1 MTAENSAIN
10 GKGQTIRISLNQLA
24 ATLIA
29 GPLLLLILPDLPDR
43 RSLAWGLPAL
53 WLLKTRFYPVGLV
66 ALGVLWSLYSGRVI
80 LNQVEQFTQRPV
92 TARVSVS
99 SVRFAQADA
108 GQVVVRLWE
117 INGRWVFPP
126 LYARLDAQP
135 QMADWCGGQQWDV
148 RLRLRPVHSR
158 LNEGGFDR
166 QRWALAKTQPL
177 TGRILSAAVLAPEC
191 GLRQR
196 LVEKAE
202 RQTQSLPW
210 RSIILALAVG
220 EMTVVE
226 DEILDVL
233 RQTGIMHL
241 MAISGLHIV
250 LAALSGWGV
259 VRAAQ
264 YLLPVHWIE
273 HRAPLWCGLCCA
285 WGYVWLAGGNPPAVR
300 AALALSCWTLL
311 RLRGISVSSWQ
322 VWLWCVALILV
333 SDPLSVLSD
342 SFWLSALAVASLIF
356 WYQWAPLPPHLQRPK
371 RWAWLRGL
379 HLQAGITLL
388 LMPLQVLLFHGVSLS
403 SLPANLWAVPLVSFI
418 TTPLILLALP
428 LMTIPLAAHG
438 LWWLADR
445 SLALVFLP
453 LQAMPPGWLSL
464 GENTVPYSVAGW
476 LAVIVWRFAWWRTY
490 PFSVLALVLVMLLR
504 PKSPA
509 PSWRVDML
517 DVGHGLA
524 VVIERQ
530 GKAWLYDTGPGWDGG
545 NMADRE
551 ILPYLKW
558 RGLQLEGITLS
569 HSHLDHRGG
578 LSALQRA
585 FPSVPVY
592 SPLLESGHRR
602 CIQGERWRWQGLT
615 FSVIWPPL
623 PVREAG
629 NHDSCVVRVD
639 DGRYRVLLTGDLEH
653 EDEAMLLRTQRE
665 MLAADILQVPHHG
678 STTSSSPPFL
688 RAVGAQ
694 QALSS
699 NSRYN
704 PWRLPAVSVVR
715 RYRQRGDGW
724 HDTASDG
731 QLSVR
736 FFDEGTEMLRYRG
749 EISPRW
755 YHQWFGA
762 SRDNE

>member
-1 MTAENSAIN
+1 M
-10 GKGQTIRISLNQLA
+10 SLNQLA
-24 ATLIA
+24 VTLMA
-29 GPLLLLILPDLPDR
+29 GPLLLLIVPNLPDKRL
-43 RSLAWGLPAL
+43 LVWGVPAL
-53 WLLKTRFYPVGLV
+53 WLLKTRFYPLGLV
-66 ALGVLWSLYSGRVI
+66 VLGVIWSLYSGRVI
-80 LNQVEQFTQRPV
+80 LNQVEQLTQQPL
-92 TARVSVS
+92 TAKVSVS
-99 SVRFAQADA
+99 SVRFAQTNAE
-108 GQVVVRLWE
+108 QVVVRLWQ
-117 INGRWVFPP
+117 IDGHWVFPP
-126 LYARLDAQP
+126 LYAKLDVPP
-135 QMADWCGGQQWDV
+135 QMENWCGGQQWSV

-166 QRWALAKTQPL
+166 QRWALAKAQPL
-177 TGRILSAAVLAPEC
+177 TGKILSAQVLTAEC

-196 LVEKAE
+196 LIQVMEQ
-202 RQTQSLPW
+202 QTLSLTW

-220 EMTVVE
+220 EMGGVE
-226 DEILDVL
+226 DEILDML

-241 MAISGLHIV
+241 MAISGLHII
-250 LAALSGWGV
+250 LASLFGWCS

-264 YLLPVHWIE
+264 YLLPVHWVE
-273 HRAPLWCGLCCA
+273 HRTPLWCGLCCA

-311 RLRGISVSSWQ
+311 RLRGLSVSSWQ

-342 SFWLSALAVASLIF
+342 SFWLSALAVAALIF
-356 WYQWAPLPPHLQRPK
+356 WYQWAPLPPRFQHAW

-379 HLQAGITLL
+379 HVQTGVILL
-388 LMPLQVLLFHGVSLS
+388 LMPLQVLLFHGVSLI
-403 SLPANLWAVPLVSFI
+403 SLPANLWAVPLVSFV

-428 LMTIPLAAHG
+428 LMSIPVIAQG
-438 LWWLADR
+438 IWWLADR

-464 GENTVPYSVAGW
+464 GEDIVPYSLAGW
-476 LAVIVWRFAWWRTY
+476 LAVIIWRFAWWRTY
-490 PFSVLALVLVMLLR
+490 PFSLIALVLIMTLR
-504 PKSPA
+504 PKPPA
-509 PSWRVDML
+509 PLWRVDML

-545 NMADRE
+545 NIAEHE

-558 RGLQLEGITLS
+558 RRLQLEGIILS
-569 HSHLDHRGG
+569 HSHLDHSGG
-578 LSALQRA
+578 LEALQRA
-585 FPSVPVY
+585 LLHIPIF
-592 SPLLESGHRR
+592 SPLLEPGHHP
-602 CIQGERWRWQGLT
+602 CIQGEQWRWQGLT

-623 PVREAG
+623 RVREAG

-639 DGRYRVLLTGDLEH
+639 DGRYRVLLTGDLEQ
-653 EDEAMLLRTQRE
+653 EDEAILLRTQRD
-665 MLAADILQVPHHG
+665 MLAADVLQVPHHG

-694 QALSS
+694 AVLSS

-704 PWRLPAVSVVR
+704 PWRLPAVNVVR
-715 RYRQRGDGW
+715 RYRQLGYHW
-724 HDTASDG
+724 HDTASSG

-736 FFDEGTEMLRYRG
+736 FFDEGIEMLRYRG

-762 SRDNE
+762 KRDNE

>member
-1 MTAENSAIN
+1 M
-10 GKGQTIRISLNQLA
+10 SLNQLA
-24 ATLIA
+24 TALIV
-29 GPLLLLILPDLPDR
+29 GPLLLLILPDLPT
-43 RSLAWGLPAL
+43 LPVLIWGLPAVL
-53 WLLKTRFYPVGLV
+53 LLKTRFYPLGLV
-66 ALGVLWSLYSGRVI
+66 TIGVIWSLYNGREI
-80 LNQVEQFTQRPV
+80 LHQVEQFTQRPL

-108 GQVVVRLWE
+108 DQVVVRLWQ
-117 INGRWVFPP
+117 INARWVFPP
-126 LYARLDAQP
+126 LYARLDALP
-135 QMADWCGGQQWDV
+135 QMADWCGGQQWNV

-166 QRWALAKTQPL
+166 QRWALAKAQPL
-177 TGRILSAAVLAPEC
+177 TGRILSAESVAPEC
-191 GLRQR
+191 GWRQR
-196 LVEKAE
+196 LVNQAE
-202 RQTQSLPW
+202 QQTLLLPW
-210 RSIILALAVG
+210 RAIILALAVG
-220 EMTVVE
+220 EMTMI
-226 DEILDVL
+226 DDDILDVL

-250 LAALSGWGV
+250 LAALFGWSI

-264 YLLPVHWIE
+264 YLLPVHWVE

-311 RLRGISVSSWQ
+311 RLRGLSVSAWQ
-322 VWLWCVALILV
+322 VWLWCVGLVLV

-342 SFWLSALAVASLIF
+342 SFWLSALAVAALIF
-356 WYQWAPLPPHLQRPK
+356 WYQWAPLPLHLQHSW
-371 RWAWLRGL
+371 RWGWLRGL
-379 HLQAGITLL
+379 HMQIGVTLL

-403 SLPANLWAVPLVSFI
+403 SLPANLWAVPLVSFV

-428 LMTIPLAAHG
+428 LMVVPGIAQV

-453 LQAMPPGWLSL
+453 LQVMPAGWLSL
-464 GENTVPYSVAGW
+464 GEHIVPYSVAGW
-476 LAVIVWRFAWWRTY
+476 LAVVVWRFAWWRTY
-490 PFSVLALVLVMLLR
+490 PFSLLALILMAALR
-504 PKSPA
+504 PKP
-509 PSWRVDML
+509 PVPLWRVDML

-530 GKAWLYDTGPGWDGG
+530 GKAWLYDTGPGWEGG
-545 NMADRE
+545 NSAERE

-558 RGLQLEGITLS
+558 RGLQLEGIILS
-569 HSHLDHRGG
+569 HNHLDHRGG
-578 LSALQRA
+578 LKALQGA
-585 FPSVPVY
+585 LSSVPIY
-592 SPLLESGHRR
+592 SPLLEPDHRP
-602 CIQGERWRWQGLT
+602 CVQGNQWRWQGLT
-615 FSVIWPPL
+615 FSVIWPPVQ
-623 PVREAG
+623 VREAG
-629 NHDSCVVRVD
+629 NNDSCVVRVD
-639 DGRYRVLLTGDLEH
+639 DGRYRVLLTGDLER
-653 EDEAMLLRTQRE
+653 EDEAMLLRTQRGK
-665 MLAADILQVPHHG
+665 LAADILQVPHHG

-688 RAVGAQ
+688 RAVDAQ
-694 QALSS
+694 AVLSS

-715 RYRQRGDGW
+715 RYRQMGYRW
-724 HDTASDG
+724 HDTAVGG

-736 FFDEGTEMLRYRG
+736 FFDEGIEMLRYRG

-762 SRDNE
+762 NRDNE